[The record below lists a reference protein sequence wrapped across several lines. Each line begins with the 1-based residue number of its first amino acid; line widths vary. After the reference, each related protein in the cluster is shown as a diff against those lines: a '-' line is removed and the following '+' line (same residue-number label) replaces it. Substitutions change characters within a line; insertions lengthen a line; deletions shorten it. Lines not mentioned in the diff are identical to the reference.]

1 MSKRY
6 IDADALRKELEEIIA
21 TAEEKLKGV
30 TEGNIACRL
39 IYTTQL
45 QERDNLLGLV
55 NWTPTADVAEVKHG
69 EWIVHPH
76 CYECSICEFEYEL
89 DVSAFEYLPTDCCL
103 YFCPCCGAKMDG
115 ERKEQ

>member
-1 MSKRY
+1 MFAKKKQKIAFVFAEKGNQKMSKRF
-6 IDADALRKELEEIIA
+6 IDADDFRKNAYYADTDIDI
-21 TAEEKLKGV
+21 GV
-30 TEGNIACRL
+30 YISEYG
-39 IYTTQL
+39 Y
-45 QERDNLLGLV
+45 
-55 NWTPTADVAEVKHG
+55 ADVEEVKHG

>member
-1 MSKRY
+1 MSICGKCIHY
-6 IDADALRKELEEIIA
+6 EICDEYVSPCETFPEI
-21 TAEEKLKGV
+21 ENGCPCYKSK
-30 TEGNIACRL
+30 
-39 IYTTQL
+39 
-45 QERDNLLGLV
+45 D
-55 NWTPTADVAEVKHG
+55 DFSEVKHG

-89 DVSAFEYLPTDCCL
+89 DVSAFEYIPTTDCCL